1 MIANLE
7 GVKTLIGFTI
17 IIISQSIEHF
27 WLVAELLSRKGSA
40 ASSSTREV
48 LIFDWCE
55 KKLRSFDPILPGAS
69 ATGKITNVAGAEGG
83 G

>member
-1 MIANLE
+1 MKILQIKDQYQN
-7 GVKTLIGFTI
+7 VSLI
-17 IIISQSIEHF
+17 
-27 WLVAELLSRKGSA
+27 SRA
-40 ASSSTREV
+40 AFRCLI

>member
-1 MIANLE
+1 MQYEIKFSISPWHDRTQLRNIRIRSHQLL
-7 GVKTLIGFTI
+7 GTLRK
-17 IIISQSIEHF
+17 
-27 WLVAELLSRKGSA
+27 LVFNFQKI
-40 ASSSTREV
+40 

-55 KKLRSFDPILPGAS
+55 KKLRSFGLILPGAS